1 MHGLTAPTNKK
12 AMGMGQSPSTSPALL
27 SFALFFC
34 FLSARAFHPA
44 LPSFRRASSRPFFTT
59 SILNRFAAT
68 STAALD
74 ATSSSQQQT
83 SNQQEYSSFVIQKNI
98 ILLDKLQTH
107 TNITEA
113 AIQYVNFCD
122 ESFDAYLSDRISRE
136 PDEEGKQAL
145 GLVRGEVN
153 RARQRK
159 LIDAD
164 KILRGI
170 LSAGGLKQMEAKL
183 AFHLRRAEI
192 DMPFMVILQL
202 NIEDA
207 ILSNVTT
214 AVQVMKHLE
223 TLINEHQDTI
233 VSPPVR
239 LMRMLVR
246 TDDPQVRKQMLRQ
259 KLILPNLTIKKE
271 EEEKEKEM
279 QEKEGLPI
287 PQNTVS
293 PQCEHIVVS
302 AVQSWGGADVKVS
315 DLEATITDVLEQ
327 MGANAEGEAQRNE
340 IESRCALMRLELSE
354 VIAECF
360 APKVSDMCEDDRV
373 LERRKFEES

>member
-1 MHGLTAPTNKK
+1 MSVLERGRAMSCLTILFVTSLFL
-12 AMGMGQSPSTSPALL
+12 QSCHAFAFITFNRPSSSLLKRPITTFSIPLKPA
-27 SFALFFC
+27 
-34 FLSARAFHPA
+34 
-44 LPSFRRASSRPFFTT
+44 
-59 SILNRFAAT
+59 ILKRFAAST
-68 STAALD
+68 SAPAA
-74 ATSSSQQQT
+74 SSSEQKTQ
-83 SNQQEYSSFVIQKNI
+83 YSSFVVQKNI

-107 TNITEA
+107 SNITEA

-145 GLVRGEVN
+145 GLVRGEIN

-159 LIDAD
+159 LIEAD
-164 KILRGI
+164 KILRSI

-183 AFHLRRAEI
+183 AYHLRRAEI

-207 ILSNVTT
+207 LISNVTT

-259 KLILPNLTIKKE
+259 KLILPNLTIPTPSPVADKMNDMGQSE
-271 EEEKEKEM
+271 GENI
-279 QEKEGLPI
+279 EGLPL
-287 PQNTVS
+287 PQDTVS

-327 MGANAEGEAQRNE
+327 MGTNAEGEAQRNE
-340 IESRCALMRLELSE
+340 IEARCALMRRELSE

-360 APKVSDMCEDDRV
+360 APKVSDMCEDDRG
-373 LERRKFEES
+373 KAKND